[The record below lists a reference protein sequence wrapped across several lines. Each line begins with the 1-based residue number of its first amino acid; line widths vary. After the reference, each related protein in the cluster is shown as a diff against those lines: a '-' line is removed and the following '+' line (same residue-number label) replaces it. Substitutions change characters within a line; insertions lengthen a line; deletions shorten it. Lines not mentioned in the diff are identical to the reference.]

1 MRIMLFTIRSL
12 EKKSFVRKFFI
23 GRACVL
29 GFMFCFS
36 VFLFSDCVAKV
47 SAVKLTAKKTYTTK
61 FFVQE
66 LGESFAELKLRTPS
80 ASWKQRG
87 KESIVLTLSVDGKYH
102 SDIVVYGGNEILP
115 YTSMLGNVPPGRHA
129 LEISYA
135 AQKSPVKNGEV
146 IVLSISVTTIK
157 PSDPMALMYK
167 YSPIVYGREESS
179 HSDVPLILYC
189 TPSQKGNTIHYEYT
203 MVFSNEDGGTGTFVP
218 ALMAQFGRTTDIE
231 WIYAFDVLAGGTIVN
246 EKFQGGGHET
256 SAFTGAR
263 EGSHPLLRV
272 STTNNNYSQTGAS
285 SFRFSPVPVLFD
297 DSDKPRED
305 VMDIFS
311 WSYRIMAEEM
321 FAEGKVEAAANAKS
335 FALSDARNYLYVDYN
350 IKNHKGKPSLSF
362 QVQLKD
368 GVWYSSD
375 HHLNSL
381 FFVAEN
387 GRGRAAI
394 ELPQGT
400 TSQDIAAFAF
410 QGALSVDCEVF
421 EARAFFL
428 DGDYHPQ
435 LPFYMWKENVRL
447 TKSNRRYEVKILKDA
462 K

>member
-1 MRIMLFTIRSL
+1 MRSL
-12 EKKSFVRKFFI
+12 EKKSFVRKSFI
-23 GRACVL
+23 CYARAIVFIFCFS
-29 GFMFCFS
+29 GFMFSECA
-36 VFLFSDCVAKV
+36 AKA
-47 SAVKLTAKKTYTTK
+47 SAVKITAEKAHAYP
-61 FFVQE
+61 FFVKE
-66 LGESFAELKLRTPS
+66 KGESFAELKLRTPS

-87 KESIVLTLSVDGKYH
+87 KESLVLTLSVDGKYH

-115 YTSMLGNVPPGRHA
+115 YASMLGNVSAGQHA

-146 IVLSISVTTIK
+146 IVSSISVTTIK
-157 PSDPMALMYK
+157 PADPAALMYK

-189 TPSQKGNTIHYEYT
+189 ALSQKGNAAHYEYT

-231 WIYAFDVLAGGTIVN
+231 WIYAFDMLADGTIAN

-256 SAFTGAR
+256 SVFTGAR
-263 EGSHPLLRV
+263 EGSHPILRV
-272 STTNNNYSQTGAS
+272 STANNNYSQTGTS
-285 SFRFSPVPVLFD
+285 SFRFFPVPVLFD
-297 DSDKPRED
+297 DRDKPRED
-305 VMDIFS
+305 VMDLFP

-321 FAEGKVEAAANAKS
+321 FAEGKVETAADAKS
-335 FALSDARNYLYVDYN
+335 FALSDARNYLYVDYD

-368 GVWYSSD
+368 GEWYSSD
-375 HHLNSL
+375 HRLSSL
-381 FFVAEN
+381 FYVAEN

-394 ELPQGT
+394 DLPQGT
-400 TSQDIAAFAF
+400 TAQDIAAFAF
-410 QGALSVDCEVF
+410 QGSLSVDCEVL

-428 DGDYHPQ
+428 DENYHPQ
-435 LPFYMWKENVRL
+435 MPSYTWKDTVHL
-447 TKSNRRYEVKILKDA
+447 TKSNRRYEMKILKDT